1 MSLGYQH
8 KLTTRMHKNS
18 SFLWFSPMNMAA
30 NSSEHHP
37 LNKMEMQESTR
48 ITIGEQIEIGTRF
61 TPTNNR
67 RNGWVK
73 AHLAN
78 TTVFIPLGALESAKA
93 SGCGAKWTWFLQRL
107 RGDWQED
114 AY

>member
-1 MSLGYQH
+1 
-8 KLTTRMHKNS
+8 
-18 SFLWFSPMNMAA
+18 MAA

-37 LNKMEMQESTR
+37 LNKMEMQESTW
-48 ITIGEQIEIGTRF
+48 IAIGEQTGIGTCF

-78 TTVFIPLGALESAKA
+78 ATVFSAG
-93 SGCGAKWTWFLQRL
+93 STGEC
-107 RGDWQED
+107 
-114 AY
+114 